1 MRIFDA
7 VVIGDANIDLVVV
20 GCNQVPQPGQEVF
33 VDNMMMHVGGGAAL
47 FSISLAK
54 LGVRV
59 AFNGVLGS
67 DGYGHYIRESFAE
80 YGIDTRMVQTS
91 KVHNTGISIAFNPD
105 TDRSFITYA
114 GSNMELQ
121 VDKLDLDQVAQG
133 RHVHVTG
140 YKGRRN
146 HEQYVALA
154 RTLKEKEVTL
164 SCDVGWDDSGEWD
177 KGVFELMRHFDV
189 FLMNETEALHYTG
202 MENIEDSLRY
212 MGDYCGHVV
221 VKLGA
226 EGAISMKDGLLTRL
240 PGYSV
245 EAVDTTGA
253 GDSFNAGYLFG
264 FLSGMD
270 VESSLRY
277 GNACGALSVSGYGGS
292 TGTPNLEGLKSF
304 IRQNCE
310 EAAYPI
316 VNDKGR
322 R

>member
-1 MRIFDA
+1 MRKFDA

-47 FSISLAK
+47 FSVSLAK

-59 AFNGVLGS
+59 AFNGVLGD
-67 DGYGHYIRESFAE
+67 DGYGQYIRESFTK
-80 YGIDTRMVQTS
+80 YGIDTRMIQTS
-91 KVHNTGISIAFNPD
+91 KLHNTGISIAFNPD

-114 GSNMELQ
+114 GSNAELQ
-121 VDKLDLDQVAQG
+121 VDQLDLDLVAQG

-140 YKGRRN
+140 YMGRRN
-146 HEQYVALA
+146 HDQYMTLA
-154 RTLKEKEVTL
+154 RALKEKGVTL
-164 SCDVGWDDSGEWD
+164 SSDVGWDDSGEWD
-177 KGVFELMRHFDV
+177 KGIFELMKLFDV

-202 MENIEDSLRY
+202 MVNVEDSLRY
-212 MGDYCGHVV
+212 MGEYCGHVV

-226 EGAISMKDGLLTRL
+226 EGAMAMKDGIITRL

-245 EAVDTTGA
+245 ETVDTTGA

-270 VESSLRY
+270 VKASLSY
-277 GNACGALSVSGYGGS
+277 GNACGALSVTAFGGS
-292 TGTPNLEGLKSF
+292 TGTPNLEGLNDF
-304 IRQNCE
+304 IRRQE
-310 EAAYPI
+310 ENRS
-316 VNDKGR
+316 VR
-322 R
+322 S

>member
-1 MRIFDA
+1 VTIFDA

-20 GCNQVPQPGQEVF
+20 GCNQVPAPGQEVY

-54 LGVRV
+54 LGVHV
-59 AFNGVLGS
+59 AFNGVLG
-67 DGYGHYIRESFAE
+67 DDDHGRYIRERFAE
-80 YGIDTRMVQTS
+80 YGIDTRMVRAS
-91 KVHNTGISIAFNPD
+91 KIHNTGISIAFNPD

-114 GSNMELQ
+114 GSNMEVRMDNLN
-121 VDKLDLDQVAQG
+121 LNEIAEG

-154 RTLKEKEVTL
+154 KALKEKGVTL

-177 KGVFELMRHFDV
+177 KSVFELMQYFDV

-202 MENIEDSLRY
+202 IDKIEDSLRY
-212 MGDYCGHVV
+212 MGQFGSNVV

-226 EGAISMKDGLLTRL
+226 DGAISMKEGELTRL

-245 EAVDTTGA
+245 QAVDTTGA
-253 GDSFNAGYLFG
+253 GDSFNAGYLYG
-264 FLSGMD
+264 FLQKLD
-270 VESSLRY
+270 VESCLRY
-277 GNACGALSVSGYGGS
+277 GNACGAMSVSAFGGS
-292 TGTPNLEGLKSF
+292 TGTPNLEGLKAF
-304 IRQNCE
+304 IDQNE
-310 EAAYPI
+310 QKQA
-316 VNDKGR
+316 VR
-322 R
+322 L

>member
-1 MRIFDA
+1 MTIFDA

-20 GCNQVPQPGQEVF
+20 GCNQVPAPGQEVY

-54 LGVRV
+54 LGVHV
-59 AFNGVLGS
+59 AFNGVLG
-67 DGYGHYIRESFAE
+67 DDDHGRYIRERFAE
-80 YGIDTRMVQTS
+80 YGIDTRMVRAS
-91 KVHNTGISIAFNPD
+91 KIHNTGISIAFNPD

-114 GSNMELQ
+114 GSNMEVRMDNLN
-121 VDKLDLDQVAQG
+121 LNEIAEG

-154 RTLKEKEVTL
+154 KALKEKGVTL

-177 KGVFELMRHFDV
+177 KSVFELMPYFDV

-202 MENIEDSLRY
+202 IDKIEDSLRY
-212 MGDYCGHVV
+212 MGQFGSNVV

-226 EGAISMKDGLLTRL
+226 DGAISMKEGALTRL

-245 EAVDTTGA
+245 QTVDTTGA
-253 GDSFNAGYLFG
+253 GDSFNAGYLYG
-264 FLSGMD
+264 FLQKLD
-270 VESSLRY
+270 VESCLRY
-277 GNACGALSVSGYGGS
+277 GNACGAMSVSAFGGS
-292 TGTPNLEGLKSF
+292 TGTPNLEGLKAF
-304 IRQNCE
+304 IDQNE
-310 EAAYPI
+310 QKQA
-316 VNDKGR
+316 VR
-322 R
+322 L